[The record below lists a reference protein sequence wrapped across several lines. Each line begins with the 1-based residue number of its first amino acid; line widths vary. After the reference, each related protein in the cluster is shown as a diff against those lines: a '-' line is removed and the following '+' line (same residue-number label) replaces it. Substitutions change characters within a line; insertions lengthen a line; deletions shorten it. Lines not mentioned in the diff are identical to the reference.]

1 MKPVATIAQSSI
13 QKSIHSG
20 NAAGAANNGRRNLL
34 LGAAALV
41 VAAPASAQLTDGDAS
56 SGVRAALTQGSAA
69 AVAKLSLK
77 DGFLN
82 NVKAHIP
89 LPGPLKTAQKAAKL
103 LGMDKQFSE
112 LEVSMNRAAEA
123 AVPKAKPLL
132 TNAIKE
138 MSVTDAIGILK
149 GGDDSVTKYFKSK
162 SEAKLVTEFLP
173 FAASATAKLGLAQQ
187 YDKVASQGAKFGLVK
202 DDQKSL
208 DGYIAQK
215 AVDGLF
221 AMIAEEERALRQ
233 NPLGAG
239 TDLLRKVFSFVK

>member
-1 MKPVATIAQSSI
+1 MVDYFNMDEGIFNSFKPEDYTRMSEQAKQFID
-13 QKSIHSG
+13 K
-20 NAAGAANNGRRNLL
+20 
-34 LGAAALV
+34 
-41 VAAPASAQLTDGDAS
+41 
-56 SGVRAALTQGSAA
+56 RAVETGI
-69 AVAKLSLK
+69 
-77 DGFLN
+77 LN
-82 NVKAHIP
+82 NAKVHIP

-138 MSVTDAIGILK
+138 MSVPDAMGILK

-173 FAASATAKLGLAQQ
+173 FAASATAQLGLAQQ
-187 YDKVASQGAKFGLVK
+187 YEKVASQGAKFGLVK

-221 AMIAEEERALRQ
+221 AMIAEEERALRK

>member
-1 MKPVATIAQSSI
+1 MTSAVRNSKSST
-13 QKSIHSG
+13 S
-20 NAAGAANNGRRNLL
+20 ANNARRSLL
-34 LGAAALV
+34 LGASAL
-41 VAAPASAQLTDGDAS
+41 AFTAPASAQLSDSDAS

-69 AVAKLSLK
+69 AISKLSLK

-82 NVKAHIP
+82 NAKVHIP

-138 MSVTDAIGILK
+138 MSVTDAMGILK

-173 FAASATAKLGLAQQ
+173 FAASATAQLGLAQQ
-187 YDKVASQGAKFGLVK
+187 YEKVASQGAKFGLVK

-221 AMIAEEERALRQ
+221 AMIAEEERALRK

>member
-1 MKPVATIAQSSI
+1 MTKLSI
-13 QKSIHSG
+13 Q
-20 NAAGAANNGRRNLL
+20 ANNTRRNLL

-41 VAAPASAQLTDGDAS
+41 VVAPATAQLSASDAS

-69 AVAKLSLK
+69 AISKLSLK

-89 LPGPLKTAQKAAKL
+89 LPGPLKSAQKAAKL

-138 MSVTDAIGILK
+138 MSVTDATGILK